1 MRMIVVV
8 AGALIALM
16 GVVWALQGLGVLL
29 GSFMSNDPS
38 WIAIGS
44 ITSVVGFG
52 LVVFGIRTGTASRGL

>member
-16 GVVWALQGLGVLL
+16 GVIWALQGLGVLL
-29 GSFMSNDPS
+29 GSFMSNSPT

-44 ITSVVGFG
+44 ITAVLGFG
-52 LVVFGIRTGTASRGL
+52 LVLFGIRTGTPSKGP